1 MGIATQPSQ
10 LTFAYLSPPPKT
22 LGGTQAGPSSPA
34 SMSRGF
40 HQGIFSFPDGF
51 DRSANREQH
60 QNHHVA
66 QQSRRDKLRVQGF
79 DAAGHPL
86 VPIDEHEEE
95 ASIYGSTAVGAGSM
109 LSDMFSFPAAGLTAV
124 DLHANQISGGFHLPP
139 RPAAMAGG
147 FTGDWYGPTRQ
158 GNQQQHS
165 VTALNADS
173 AAAMQLFLMNPL
185 LQPPPPQ
192 QQQHPNSPSPP
203 PPAHQQAFQSFGDAP
218 FGGRVAEG
226 QGLSLSLS
234 SSLQQLEMAKADEL
248 RVREGVLYFNNQQ
261 QQHSTLHL
269 QGQVPGHGQQSH
281 LGYGSMGVVNV
292 LRNSKYAKPGQELL
306 EEFCSVGKG
315 QLKGSK
321 AGRHR
326 GGSSNPNCNPTSG
339 GGSGGASSSAAASSS
354 SKDVPPLAS
363 ADRFEHQRKKAKL
376 ISMLDEACINR
387 LLDAK
392 TCSLQEN
399 AYGLT
404 GTSICHSCILFDYI
418 IVAAIQSLLRPDA
431 NGGELLRLRY
441 GLRSRNAIHIAR
453 SEGYVAAFPMPQGC
467 NRCTAEA
474 NMRTAGRK
482 RERHRLRHHQGGDPE
497 APVARSDLAAATG
510 LQSDGDDGAGGV
522 EAAAWITG
530 PLGAYPEGMA
540 VRALPSPV
548 SNWFIN
554 ARVRLWKPMVE
565 DMYLQESKE
574 EGEERER
581 SETELQ
587 RAQSPTQQQRQGQR
601 TETNVPSESDA
612 SPSTSSVSRR
622 HHRLASASENPPP
635 GLVAAHQP
643 NGGDDDSVL
652 VGVDAYA
659 ALNAAHVG
667 DMYRY
672 GTAAGSRLGTAGDV
686 SLTLGLRHAGGST
699 SEKSRFSLRN
709 FGGC

>member
-34 SMSRGF
+34 SMSQGF
-40 HQGIFSFPDGF
+40 HQGIFSFPEGF
-51 DRSANREQH
+51 DRSANREHQ

-86 VPIDEHEEE
+86 VPIDEHGEE
-95 ASIYGSTAVGAGSM
+95 ASIYGSTAVGAGNM
-109 LSDMFSFPAAGLTAV
+109 LSDMFSFPAAGMTAV

-139 RPAAMAGG
+139 RPAATAGG

-185 LQPPPPQ
+185 LQPPPPQQQ

-248 RVREGVLYFNNQQ
+248 RFRQGVLYFNNPQK
-261 QQHSTLHL
+261 QHSTLHL

-281 LGYGSMGVVNV
+281 MGYGSMGLVNV

-326 GGSSNPNCNPTSG
+326 VASSNPNCNPTSG

-354 SKDVPPLAS
+354 SKDVPPLAP
-363 ADRFEHQRKKAKL
+363 ADKFEHQRKKAKL
-376 ISMLDEACINR
+376 ISMLDEVDRRYNHYCDQMQMVVNSFDSVMGFGAATPYTSLAQKAMSRHFRCLKDAIAAQLKHTCELLGEKESAAGSGITKGDTPRLR
-387 LLDAK
+387 LLDQA
-392 TCSLQEN
+392 LRQQRAFNQMGMMEQE
-399 AYGLT
+399 AWRPQRGLPDRSVQILRGWLFEHFLHPYPSDADKHLLARQT
-404 GTSICHSCILFDYI
+404 GL
-418 IVAAIQSLLRPDA
+418 
-431 NGGELLRLRY
+431 
-441 GLRSRNAIHIAR
+441 SRN
-453 SEGYVAAFPMPQGC
+453 Q
-467 NRCTAEA
+467 
-474 NMRTAGRK
+474 
-482 RERHRLRHHQGGDPE
+482 
-497 APVARSDLAAATG
+497 
-510 LQSDGDDGAGGV
+510 
-522 EAAAWITG
+522 
-530 PLGAYPEGMA
+530 
-540 VRALPSPV
+540 V

-574 EGEERER
+574 QEEERER
-581 SETELQ
+581 SETDHQ
-587 RAQSPTQQQRQGQR
+587 RAQSPTQQQQQGQR
-601 TETNVPSESDA
+601 TETNAPSESDA

-622 HHRLASASENPPP
+622 HHRLAAVSENPPP

-643 NGGDDDSVL
+643 SGGDDDSVL
-652 VGVDAYA
+652 VGVDAFA
-659 ALNAAHVG
+659 ALNAAHHG

-672 GTAAGSRLGTAGDV
+672 GTTGDV
-686 SLTLGLRHAGGST
+686 SLTLGLRHADGST
-699 SEKSRFSLRN
+699 SERSRFSLRN